1 MRCDCDATPQAVFG
15 VQSIKEND
23 RELMAALYLQ
33 VSIISQALI
42 FVTRSRSWSFVER
55 PGFLLLFAAQAAG
68 GDVHRGVR
76 QLGLLPHAGDRLG
89 VGRRHL
95 DLQHRHLH
103 PARRAQVHDPRRA
116 QRQGRGQQQRPEQVI
131 RVVVLVSRGDG
142 VHEQGLRQEGEREAQ
157 GAVEQRTHST
167 GLNQLA
173 TSSDVPPP
181 PSSPSRPA
189 KVARLVELQTL
200 KRRVESVAKLAEGDR
215 RRYLS
220 VELHRVTDGVQR
232 WTEGGSP
239 VFFVRFLRC
248 TYVVFL
254 GGERAFSEI

>member
-1 MRCDCDATPQAVFG
+1 MGLADCDAPQAVFG

-116 QRQGRGQQQRPEQVI
+116 QRQGRGQQRPEQVI

-157 GAVEQRTHST
+157 WAVEQRTHST

-173 TSSDVPPP
+173 TSS
-181 PSSPSRPA
+181 
-189 KVARLVELQTL
+189 ELTEQASQGRKTCGAADTQEA
-200 KRRVESVAKLAEGDR
+200 RRVGGEASRRGSASIPFRRATPCDR
-215 RRYLS
+215 RRPA
-220 VELHRVTDGVQR
+220 VAG
-232 WTEGGSP
+232 
-239 VFFVRFLRC
+239 
-248 TYVVFL
+248 
-254 GGERAFSEI
+254 GGESCVLRSFP

>member
-89 VGRRHL
+89 LGVGRRHL

-116 QRQGRGQQQRPEQVI
+116 QRQGRGQQRPEQGKLFAHSHSANCSIVVVLIVCLAIVASSSPVI

-157 GAVEQRTHST
+157 WAVEQRTHST

-189 KVARLVELQTL
+189 KVARYVSLATVF
-200 KRRVESVAKLAEGDR
+200 SV
-215 RRYLS
+215 S
-220 VELHRVTDGVQR
+220 
-232 WTEGGSP
+232 
-239 VFFVRFLRC
+239 
-248 TYVVFL
+248 
-254 GGERAFSEI
+254 GE